1 MERNKCAVCLSD
13 GLSFIYSL
21 KDLPFTFLPTI
32 EDISSDIVITL
43 TIYTC
48 EVCGCAQ
55 LKHLLDPAI
64 LYGVPH
70 NTTQDTPTWKQHH
83 TIFAEFLCK
92 LIAGPAKIIEI
103 GGYSGV
109 LANLVLQ
116 QRKDIQYTIMD
127 LCDTNPN
134 IEHVEFI
141 NGNGET
147 SNIDKDSVV
156 VLSHV
161 FEHLY
166 EPHAFIE
173 NMNRNKIQN
182 IFISIPNMKVL
193 LDRKNMAVINKEHT
207 FYCGYEDILY
217 IFSKGGYRCKSTES
231 FIDHSLF
238 FHFIKDTATATATAT
253 ATINKFLRGYPID
266 MYSVYETNR
275 ILISNLIIEEP
286 FFIVPAG
293 LYGQLIYYFLKDTY
307 RSNILGFL
315 DNDIHKIGKRLYGTP
330 NSIFKMNKVAEYSTV
345 TVLITTTPYTKEI
358 IKQLTSYNNNI
369 QFIQL

>member
-1 MERNKCAVCLSD
+1 MERTKCAVCLSD
-13 GLSFIYSL
+13 KLSFIYSL
-21 KDLPFTFLPTI
+21 KDLPFTFLPTT
-32 EDISSDIVITL
+32 DPISSDTVITL
-43 TIYTC
+43 HIYNC

-70 NTTQDTPTWKQHH
+70 NTTHETPTWKQHH
-83 TIFAEFLCK
+83 KIFADFLCK
-92 LIAGPAKIIEI
+92 SIPGPAKIVEI

-109 LANLVLQ
+109 LANQVLQ
-116 QRKDIQYTIMD
+116 QRKDINYTIMD

-134 IEHVEFI
+134 IEQVEFI

-147 SNIDKDSVV
+147 SNIDRDSAV

-173 NMNRNKIQN
+173 NMNRNRIQN
-182 IFISIPNMKVL
+182 IFISIPNMKAL
-193 LDRKNMAVINKEHT
+193 LDKKNMAVISKEHT

-217 IFSKGGYRCKSTES
+217 IFSKGGYSCKSTEL

-238 FHFIKDTATATATAT
+238 FHFIKDTEITTET
-253 ATINKFLRGYPID
+253 TIESYRRGYTVD
-266 MYSVYETNR
+266 MYSIYESNR
-275 ILISNLIIEEP
+275 KSISALTIEEP

-293 LYGQLIYYFLKDTY
+293 LYGQLIYYFLDTSY
-307 RSNILGFL
+307 RANILGFL

-330 NSIFKMNKVAEYSTV
+330 NSIFKMDKVAEYSTV
-345 TVLITTTPYTKEI
+345 TVLITTTPYTNEI

-369 QFIQL
+369 RFIQV

>member
-1 MERNKCAVCLSD
+1 MDRTKCAVCLSD
-13 GLSFIYSL
+13 KLSFIYSL

-32 EDISSDIVITL
+32 DPITSDTTITL

-70 NTTQDTPTWKQHH
+70 NTTKDTPTWKQHH
-83 TIFAEFLCK
+83 RTFAEFLCK
-92 LIAGPAKIIEI
+92 NIPESVKLVEI

-134 IEHVEFI
+134 IDNVGFI

-147 SNIDKDSVV
+147 SNLDKDSVV
-156 VLSHV
+156 ILSHV

-193 LDRKNMAVINKEHT
+193 LDKKNMAVINKEHT

-217 IFSKGGYRCKSTES
+217 IFSKGGYRCTSTES
-231 FIDHSLF
+231 FKDHSLF
-238 FHFIKDTATATATAT
+238 FHFIKNTETTT
-253 ATINKFLRGYPID
+253 TIDAYHRGYAVD
-266 MYSVYETNR
+266 MYSIYESNR
-275 ILISNLIIEEP
+275 KSISELIMKEP

-307 RSNILGFL
+307 RPNILGFL

-330 NSIFKMNKVAEYSTV
+330 NIIFKMDKVAEYSTV
-345 TVLITTTPYTKEI
+345 TVLITTTPYTEEI
-358 IKQLTSYNNNI
+358 IKQLTSYNINI
-369 QFIQL
+369 RFIQL